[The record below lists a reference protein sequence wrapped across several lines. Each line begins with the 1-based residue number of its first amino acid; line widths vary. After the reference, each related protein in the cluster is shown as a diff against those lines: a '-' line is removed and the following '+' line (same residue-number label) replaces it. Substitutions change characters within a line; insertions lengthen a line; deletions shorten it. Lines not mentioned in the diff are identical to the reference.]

1 MKNEGTFETS
11 LNFNKNYFHKK
22 STSNYNGKNL
32 FIKIPSSKKIN
43 ISNNKTQDSLNKIKI
58 KIKNIQKSI
67 PKLNNENIGNNK
79 IKKIGCIDKINSIE
93 SLKKVNINSKTI
105 QHMECNDTE
114 YENSLKKYPTSTIVS
129 KNHIIISKKNKN
141 STLNRTKI
149 QRNSE
154 ILNLNRSKNDFST
167 NFLFKNN
174 QTNSKDLIN
183 KSNKKGKNLFISY
196 LVKKVGNKNNNSEN
210 KIYNSNHN
218 ILALN
223 RNTLNR
229 DISKKISK
237 NNTSSQLHHINKVP
251 NNNNSSMIQSA
262 SSHLSHKENNVYNLY
277 FNEKNKMTT
286 INIIKKFI
294 KIHASGN
301 SIKNNLLINN
311 NFFFPSQ
318 KNFDTLNH
326 NKSNN
331 YIKKCN
337 IIDTIDNSNI
347 NYKKVGQNYLKK
359 KIKVINTNN
368 FEKEKMKKFKTEKE
382 LELIEV
388 DKNMYQLIQKKKKRI
403 YLDSKDL
410 SNKKILSFDL
420 NKNDNLKKIYK
431 KLEKSEDLD
440 KNIEITRNLIS
451 PIKEKDK
458 KDIKDINTHLC
469 LTNETI
475 KKKNLINKKS
485 KSKEKVNS
493 SKNKKA
499 TNNNNGFI
507 RKRGKKN
514 LSIQIET
521 KYIYQK
527 NNIFQT
533 DRYRKFLIEKYNV
546 ISENN
551 ASDIYNNTNTY
562 NTIQTKPVNPFDTSN
577 NNYLR
582 NNYSDSKYSNNFK
595 NMTNNMKTMNKSKVS
610 TIDFDNINKNKEKVL
625 KKKNNKSNIKIKNV
639 KIKNIYKI
647 NIRKNSNDNKIKFLR
662 KKYNKKKKIDINDE
676 IDDKEMTYINDS
688 FLEEDLDE
696 DYLVRDTTQS
706 TNNMTKINTKM
717 KSHFMN
723 ILKHRNNLKLKSFP
737 KVSMS
742 LLSIFKERNIINEI
756 FLYCDYD
763 TLNKLCLIN
772 KEHYKYLKPII
783 YEKIKLKIIE
793 INKSSNNMNNV
804 IKKSILIYT
813 PLSKLSK
820 VMLQKNYFDLLYEVN
835 EKYEV
840 DIKKDL
846 LRTLPDDISFKYG
859 KENYNKLYH
868 ILSAYSNYNKNI
880 GYAQGLNFLAAICL
894 CIFKDEIDSFKFL
907 DGLIQKFKF
916 ENLFGIK
923 NDELNVKLKEIE
935 CCVNKWCPEIK
946 KYLQTK
952 LLNYDFFTCKWM
964 ITLFSNSM
972 NIKYLF
978 QLWDFM
984 IVFGWKFFKFFVIAV
999 IKFNEIKILNCSLEK
1014 ITKTM
1019 NEILKTREFEDNFIN
1034 IINITFQYIN
1044 KDNEII

>member
-1 MKNEGTFETS
+1 MKNEGAIETS
-11 LNFNKNYFHKK
+11 LNIKKYFHKK
-22 STSNYNGKNL
+22 STSNYNGKSIYN
-32 FIKIPSSKKIN
+32 KIPSNKKIN
-43 ISNNKTQDSLNKIKI
+43 ISNNKPQDSLSKIKI

-79 IKKIGCIDKINSIE
+79 IKRIKCIDKINYIE
-93 SLKKVNINSKTI
+93 SLNKVNNNSKTI
-105 QHMECNDTE
+105 QHVEHTDTE
-114 YENSLKKYPTSTIVS
+114 YDNSLKKYPTSTIVS

-141 STLNRTKI
+141 STLIRTKI

-154 ILNLNRSKNDFST
+154 MLNLNRSKNDFST

-174 QTNSKDLIN
+174 QSNQSNSKDPIN
-183 KSNKKGKNLFISY
+183 KSTKKSKNLFISY
-196 LVKKVGNKNNNSEN
+196 LVKKVGNKSNNSEN

-218 ILALN
+218 ILTLN

-229 DISKKISK
+229 DISKRICK
-237 NNTSSQLHHINKVP
+237 NNTSSQLRCTNKIP
-251 NNNNSSMIQSA
+251 YNNNSSMIQSA
-262 SSHLSHKENNVYNLY
+262 SSQISHNENNVHNLY
-277 FNEKNKMTT
+277 FNENSKATT

-294 KIHASGN
+294 KIYTSGN
-301 SIKNNLLINN
+301 SCKNNLLINN

-318 KNFDTLNH
+318 KNFGTLNH

-331 YIKKCN
+331 YIKHSN

-347 NYKKVGQNYLKK
+347 NNKKIGKNYLKK
-359 KIKVINTNN
+359 KIKVIKNNN
-368 FEKEKMKKFKTEKE
+368 FDKEKLKKFKTEKE

-410 SNKKILSFDL
+410 SQKKILSFDL
-420 NKNDNLKKIYK
+420 NKNENLKKIYK
-431 KLEKSEDLD
+431 KLEKSEDLE
-440 KNIEITRNLIS
+440 KNIEIPRNLIS

-458 KDIKDINTHLC
+458 KDTNTHLC
-469 LTNETI
+469 LTIETK

-485 KSKEKVNS
+485 KEKVNG

-499 TNNNNGFI
+499 TNTNINV

-527 NNIFQT
+527 NNIFQN
-533 DRYRKFLIEKYNV
+533 DKYRKFLIEKNNA

-551 ASDIYNNTNTY
+551 ASDIYNHTNTY

-577 NNYLR
+577 NNYIR
-582 NNYSDSKYSNNFK
+582 NNYSDSKYNNNYK
-595 NMTNNMKTMNKSKVS
+595 NVTNYIKTMNKSKVS
-610 TIDFDNINKNKEKVL
+610 TIDFDNFNKNSKNKNKEKVL
-625 KKKNNKSNIKIKNV
+625 KKKNNNSNIKIKN
-639 KIKNIYKI
+639 ICQI
-647 NIRKNSNDNKIKFLR
+647 NKRKNSNDNKVKFLR
-662 KKYNKKKKIDINDE
+662 KKYKKKKKIDINDE

-688 FLEEDLDE
+688 FIEEDLDE
-696 DYLVRDTTQS
+696 EYLVRDTTQS

-723 ILKHRNNLKLKSFP
+723 VLKHRNNLKLKSFP
-737 KVSMS
+737 KVSMP
-742 LLSIFKERNIINEI
+742 LLSLFKEKNIINEI
-756 FLYCDYD
+756 LLYCDYD

-772 KEHYKYLKPII
+772 KEHYKYLKPIV

-793 INKSSNNMNNV
+793 INKSSNNLNNI

-894 CIFKDEIDSFKFL
+894 CIFKDEIDSFIFL

-935 CCVNKWCPEIK
+935 YCVDKWCPEIK
-946 KYLQTK
+946 KYLQTR

-978 QLWDFM
+978 QLWDYM
-984 IVFGWKFFKFFVIAV
+984 IIFGWKFFKFFVIAV

>member
-1 MKNEGTFETS
+1 MKNEGTIETS
-11 LNFNKNYFHKK
+11 ININKKYFHKK

-32 FIKIPSSKKIN
+32 FNRIPSSKKIN
-43 ISNNKTQDSLNKIKI
+43 ISNNKTKENLSKVKI

-79 IKKIGCIDKINSIE
+79 IKKIRCIDKINSIE
-93 SLKKVNINSKTI
+93 SLNKVNINSKTI
-105 QHMECNDTE
+105 QQFDHTDTD
-114 YENSLKKYPTSTIVS
+114 YDNSLKKYPTSTIVS

-141 STLNRTKI
+141 STLIRTKI

-154 ILNLNRSKNDFST
+154 FLNLNKSKNDFST

-183 KSNKKGKNLFISY
+183 KTSKKSKNLFISY
-196 LVKKVGNKNNNSEN
+196 LVKNVGNKNNNSEN

-218 ILALN
+218 ILTLN

-229 DISKKISK
+229 DISKRICK
-237 NNTSSQLHHINKVP
+237 NNTSSQLQHINKFP
-251 NNNNSSMIQSA
+251 SQSSSSMIQSA
-262 SSHLSHKENNVYNLY
+262 SSHISHNENNAYNLY
-277 FNEKNKMTT
+277 FNENNKMTT

-294 KIHASGN
+294 KIHTSGN
-301 SIKNNLLINN
+301 NYNNNLLFNN

-331 YIKKCN
+331 YIKN
-337 IIDTIDNSNI
+337 SNFIDTIDNSNI
-347 NYKKVGQNYLKK
+347 NYKKIGKNYLKK
-359 KIKVINTNN
+359 KIKVIKNN
-368 FEKEKMKKFKTEKE
+368 DFEKEKIKKFNTEKE

-388 DKNMYQLIQKKKKRI
+388 DKNMYQLMQKKKKRI

-410 SNKKILSFDL
+410 SLKKILSFEL
-420 NKNDNLKKIYK
+420 NKNENLKKIYK
-431 KLEKSEDLD
+431 KLEKSEDLE
-440 KNIEITRNLIS
+440 KNIELTRNLIS

-458 KDIKDINTHLC
+458 KDADNQLC

-475 KKKNLINKKS
+475 KKKNIINKKS
-485 KSKEKVNS
+485 KEKINGI
-493 SKNKKA
+493 KNKKTA
-499 TNNNNGFI
+499 NTNLI
-507 RKRGKKN
+507 KKRGKKN

-521 KYIYQK
+521 KNIYQK
-527 NNIFQT
+527 NNIYHN
-533 DRYRKFLIEKYNV
+533 DKYKNFLIEKNNV
-546 ISENN
+546 IIENN
-551 ASDIYNNTNTY
+551 ANDIYNNTNTY
-562 NTIQTKPVNPFDTSN
+562 NTIQTKPVNPFDSSN
-577 NNYLR
+577 NNYIR
-582 NNYSDSKYSNNFK
+582 SNYSDSKYNNNFK
-595 NMTNNMKTMNKSKVS
+595 NINSNMKAMNKSKIS
-610 TIDFDNINKNKEKVL
+610 TIDFDNMNKKSKSKAKEKIL
-625 KKKNNKSNIKIKNV
+625 KMKKNNSNIKIKNV
-639 KIKNIYKI
+639 KIKNICKI
-647 NIRKNSNDNKIKFLR
+647 NINKKSNDNKVKFLR
-662 KKYNKKKKIDINDE
+662 KKYNKKKKIEINDE
-676 IDDKEMTYINDS
+676 IDDKEITYINDS

-706 TNNMTKINTKM
+706 TTNMTKINTKM

-723 ILKHRNNLKLKSFP
+723 VLKHRNNLKLKSFP

-742 LLSIFKERNIINEI
+742 LLSLFKEKNIICEI
-756 FLYCDYD
+756 LLFCDYD

-793 INKSSNNMNNV
+793 INQNSNNLNNI

-894 CIFKDEIDSFKFL
+894 CIFKDEIDSFIFL

-923 NDELNVKLKEIE
+923 NEELNVKLKEIE
-935 CCVNKWCPEIK
+935 ICLNKWCPEIK
-946 KYLQTK
+946 KYLQTS

-978 QLWDFM
+978 QLWDYM
-984 IVFGWKFFKFFVIAV
+984 IIFGWKFFKFFVIAV

-1019 NEILKTREFEDNFIN
+1019 NEIMKTREFEDNFIN

>member
-1 MKNEGTFETS
+1 MKNEGTIETS
-11 LNFNKNYFHKK
+11 LNINKKYFHKK

-32 FIKIPSSKKIN
+32 YNKIPSSKKIN
-43 ISNNKTQDSLNKIKI
+43 ISSNKPQETLNRIKI
-58 KIKNIQKSI
+58 KIKNNQKSI
-67 PKLNNENIGNNK
+67 PKLNNESIGNNK
-79 IKKIGCIDKINSIE
+79 IKKIRCIDKINSIE
-93 SLKKVNINSKTI
+93 SLNKVNINSKTI
-105 QHMECNDTE
+105 QHIYHADTE
-114 YENSLKKYPTSTIVS
+114 YDNSLKKYPTSTIAS
-129 KNHIIISKKNKN
+129 KNRIIISKKNKN
-141 STLNRTKI
+141 STLIKCKM

-167 NFLFKNN
+167 NFLFKSNR
-174 QTNSKDLIN
+174 TNSKDLIN
-183 KSNKKGKNLFISY
+183 KTNKKGKNLFISY
-196 LVKKVGNKNNNSEN
+196 LVKKVGNKNNSSEN

-218 ILALN
+218 ILTLN
-223 RNTLNR
+223 RNILNR
-229 DISKKISK
+229 DISKRICK
-237 NNTSSQLHHINKVP
+237 NNTSSQLQRINKVP
-251 NNNNSSMIQSA
+251 NHNNSSMIQSA
-262 SSHLSHKENNVYNLY
+262 SSHLSHNENNVHNLY

-294 KIHASGN
+294 KIYTSGN
-301 SIKNNLLINN
+301 SYNNNLILNN

-331 YIKKCN
+331 YIKHSN
-337 IIDTIDNSNI
+337 ITDTIDNSNI
-347 NYKKVGQNYLKK
+347 NYKKVGKNYLKK
-359 KIKVINTNN
+359 KIKVINNNN
-368 FEKEKMKKFKTEKE
+368 FDKEKLIRFKTEKE
-382 LELIEV
+382 LELVEV

-410 SNKKILSFDL
+410 SQKKKLSFDL
-420 NKNDNLKKIYK
+420 NKNENLKKIYI
-431 KLEKSEDLD
+431 KLEKSEDLE
-440 KNIEITRNLIS
+440 KNIEMTRNLIS
-451 PIKEKDK
+451 PIKDKDK
-458 KDIKDINTHLC
+458 KERDTHLC
-469 LTNETI
+469 LTNETL
-475 KKKNLINKKS
+475 KKKNLINR
-485 KSKEKVNS
+485 KSKEKVNG

-499 TNNNNGFI
+499 TNINEVV
-507 RKRGKKN
+507 RKREKKN

-527 NNIFQT
+527 NNIFQN
-533 DRYRKFLIEKYNV
+533 DRYRKFLIEKNNV

-551 ASDIYNNTNTY
+551 ANDLYNNTNTY
-562 NTIQTKPVNPFDTSN
+562 NTIQTKPINPFDSSN
-577 NNYLR
+577 NHIR
-582 NNYSDSKYSNNFK
+582 NNNSDSKYNHNFK
-595 NMTNNMKTMNKSKVS
+595 NMNNNLKTMNKSRIS
-610 TIDFDNINKNKEKVL
+610 TIDFDNINKKSKNKTKEKVL
-625 KKKNNKSNIKIKNV
+625 KKKKNNSKIKIKNV
-639 KIKNIYKI
+639 KIKNICKI
-647 NIRKNSNDNKIKFLR
+647 NISQMSNENKVKFLR
-662 KKYNKKKKIDINDE
+662 KKYNKQKKIEINDE
-676 IDDKEMTYINDS
+676 IDDKITYINDS

-706 TNNMTKINTKM
+706 TKNMTKINTKM

-723 ILKHRNNLKLKSFP
+723 VLKHRNNLKLKSFP
-737 KVSMS
+737 KVLMP
-742 LLSIFKERNIINEI
+742 LLSIFKEKNIINKI
-756 FLYCDYD
+756 LFYCDYD

-793 INKSSNNMNNV
+793 INKSSNNLNNV

-820 VMLQKNYFDLLYEVN
+820 IMLQKNYFDLLYEVN

-894 CIFKDEIDSFKFL
+894 CIFKDEIDSFIFL

-935 CCVNKWCPEIK
+935 CCVDKWCPEIK

-978 QLWDFM
+978 QLWDYM
-984 IVFGWKFFKFFVIAV
+984 IIFGWKFFKFFVIAV